1 MEDVKIVQLYWD
13 RNEFAISETANKYG
27 NYCTSIAQNILGDHE
42 DAQECVNDTYLNAWN
57 SMPPHRPNMLR
68 TFLGKITRNLSF
80 NKYKHDHAHKRGD
93 GQISAILDEL
103 SECVSGKD
111 DVQAEVEY
119 HELVRAIDEFLDS
132 LSPQKRRIFVCRY
145 WYNDSISEIAKQ
157 FRMKEN
163 AVSMTLR
170 RIRSKL
176 RQYLV
181 DRGYHV

>member
-13 RNEFAISETANKYG
+13 RNESAISETANKYG